1 MDTKR
6 AKPAPRRTRRRHE
19 PEFKAQVIEA
29 CLQPGVSVAGVA
41 LANGLNANYLRRW
54 VKEHRE
60 QAAGNASGGCLVV
73 SSHAKPAA
81 LVPVTIKTPDV
92 AGPGEIRIDIRRG
105 ATAVQMAWPVADA
118 AMLGQWLKDLL
129 R

>member
-1 MDTKR
+1 M
-6 AKPAPRRTRRRHE
+6 
-19 PEFKAQVIEA
+19 
-29 CLQPGVSVAGVA
+29 
-41 LANGLNANYLRRW
+41 
-54 VKEHRE
+54 
-60 QAAGNASGGCLVV
+60 

-81 LVPVTIKTPDV
+81 LVPVTMKTPDV